1 MISKVG
7 GDGSAGSIGGS
18 GRASS
23 GSGVAGSGSATKS
36 GGTRAVSDEV
46 KVSASSI
53 ELADKEAP
61 LDASRVSAISQA
73 IREGRF
79 QVNAERVADKLID
92 SVRELTGEKAG

>member
-1 MISKVG
+1 MVMKVG

-18 GRASS
+18 DRASS
-23 GSGVAGSGSATKS
+23 RPGVGSASTTS
-36 GGTRAVSDEV
+36 RTSASRAVTEEV
-46 KVSASSI
+46 KVSANSI

-79 QVNAERVADKLID
+79 QVDANKVAEKLIEG
-92 SVRELTGEKAG
+92 VRELTGQKTG